1 MKILDLEQRS
11 QEWLDFHEGRISG
24 SSAKDY
30 SSVRYIPK
38 AELVEFAQSKGH
50 DFPKNLTM
58 DNIRAMLTEDEL
70 NELYANVQINDSIYK
85 LIAQR
90 IAKPIN
96 PNDYAD
102 RIPEGATYSAMLR
115 GQILED
121 EARELISEKLGKQII
136 PGRVWQ
142 SDVNEY
148 MICSPDGEI
157 AKSIDEYTD
166 IIEAVEI
173 KCLDSW
179 KVVKA
184 YYEKRPPLDYE
195 AQIIQYFLV
204 NENLQKLYFCIYSD
218 VFTNPDL
225 ELQIFELK
233 REDYQE
239 KIELTGRVQNATLKL
254 VEREV
259 QKLMF

>member
-38 AELVEFAQSKGH
+38 AELVEFAESKGYE
-50 DFPKNLTM
+50 FPKNLTM
-58 DNIRAMLTEDEL
+58 DNIKAMLTEDEL

-96 PNDYAD
+96 PNDYTL
-102 RIPEGATYSAMLR
+102 PEGATYSAMLR

-121 EARELISEKLGKQII
+121 EARELISEKLGKKII

-142 SDVNEY
+142 SEENEY

-157 AKSIDEYTD
+157 VDDTGKVS
-166 IIEAVEI
+166 EAVEI

-184 YYEKRPPLDYE
+184 YYEKHPPLDYE

-225 ELQIFELK
+225 GLQIFELK
-233 REDYQE
+233 REDYRE
-239 KIELTGRVQNATLKL
+239 KIELTGRVQNATLGL

>member
-38 AELVEFAQSKGH
+38 AELVEFAESKGYE
-50 DFPKNLTM
+50 FPKNLTM

-102 RIPEGATYSAMLR
+102 RLNGATYSAMLR
-115 GQILED
+115 GQILEE
-121 EARELISEKLGKQII
+121 EAGELISEKLDKKII

-142 SDVNEY
+142 SEENEY

-157 AKSIDEYTD
+157 IDDTGKVS
-166 IIEAVEI
+166 EAVEI

-184 YYEKRPPLDYE
+184 YYEKHPPSEYKP
-195 AQIIQYFLV
+195 QILQYFVV
-204 NENLQKLYFCIYSD
+204 NEKLKKLYFCIYSD
-218 VFTNPDL
+218 VFSNPDL
-225 ELQIFELK
+225 GLQIFELN
-233 REDYQE
+233 REDYKE
-239 KIELTGRVQNATLKL
+239 EIEIVKRVENATLEL
-254 VEREV
+254 VEKEV

>member
-38 AELVEFAQSKGH
+38 AELAEFAQSKGYE
-50 DFPKNLTM
+50 FPKNLTM

-96 PNDYAD
+96 SNDYAD

-121 EARELISEKLGKQII
+121 EARELISEKLGKKII

-142 SDVNEY
+142 SEVNEY

-157 AKSIDEYTD
+157 VDDTGKVS
-166 IIEAVEI
+166 EAVEI

-184 YYEKRPPLDYE
+184 YYEKHPPLDYE

-225 ELQIFELK
+225 GLQIFELK
-233 REDYQE
+233 REDYRE
-239 KIELTGRVQNATLKL
+239 KIELTGRVQNATLGL

>member
-1 MKILDLEQRS
+1 MKILDLEQRT

-38 AELVEFAQSKGH
+38 TELVEFAESKGYE
-50 DFPKNLTM
+50 FPKNLTM

-102 RIPEGATYSAMLR
+102 RLEGATYSAMLR
-115 GQILED
+115 GQILE
-121 EARELISEKLGKQII
+121 EKARDLISEKLGKRII

-142 SDVNEY
+142 SEENEY
-148 MICSPDGEI
+148 MICSPDGEFE
-157 AKSIDEYTD
+157 DET
-166 IIEAVEI
+166 EAVEI

-184 YYEKRPPLDYE
+184 YYEKHPPSEYKP
-195 AQIIQYFLV
+195 QILQYFVV
-204 NENLQKLYFCIYSD
+204 NEKLKKLYFCIYSD
-218 VFTNPDL
+218 VFSNPEL
-225 ELQIFELK
+225 GLQIFELN
-233 REDYQE
+233 REDYKE
-239 KIELTGRVQNATLKL
+239 EIEIVKRVEDATLEL

-259 QKLMF
+259 Q

>member
-38 AELVEFAQSKGH
+38 AELFEFAESKGY

-58 DNIRAMLTEDEL
+58 DNIKAMLTEDEL

-121 EARELISEKLGKQII
+121 EARELISEKLGKKII

-142 SDVNEY
+142 SEENEY

-157 AKSIDEYTD
+157 VDDTGKVS
-166 IIEAVEI
+166 EAVEI

-184 YYEKRPPLDYE
+184 YYEKHPLLDYE

-225 ELQIFELK
+225 GLQIFELK
-233 REDYQE
+233 REDYRE
-239 KIELTGRVQNATLKL
+239 KIELTGRVQNATLGL

>member
-1 MKILDLEQRS
+1 MKILDIEQRS

-38 AELVEFAQSKGH
+38 AELVEFAESKGYE
-50 DFPKNLTM
+50 FPKNLTM

-115 GQILED
+115 GQILEE
-121 EARELISEKLGKQII
+121 EARELISEKLGKKII

-142 SDVNEY
+142 SEENEY

-157 AKSIDEYTD
+157 VDDTGKVS
-166 IIEAVEI
+166 EAVEI

-184 YYEKRPPLDYE
+184 YYEKHPPLDYE

-225 ELQIFELK
+225 GLQIFELK
-233 REDYQE
+233 REDYRE
-239 KIELTGRVQNATLKL
+239 KIELTGRVQNATLGL
-254 VEREV
+254 VEKEV

>member
-38 AELVEFAQSKGH
+38 AELIEFAESKGY

-58 DNIRAMLTEDEL
+58 DNIKAMLTEDEL

-142 SDVNEY
+142 SEENEY

-157 AKSIDEYTD
+157 VDDSGKVS
-166 IIEAVEI
+166 EAVEI

-184 YYEKRPPLDYE
+184 YYEKHPPLDYE

-225 ELQIFELK
+225 GLQIFELK
-233 REDYQE
+233 REDYRE
-239 KIELTGRVQNATLKL
+239 KIELTGRVQNATLGL
-254 VEREV
+254 VEKEV

>member
-38 AELVEFAQSKGH
+38 AELVEFAESKGY

-102 RIPEGATYSAMLR
+102 RLNGATYSAMLR

-121 EARELISEKLGKQII
+121 EARDLISEKLGKQII

-157 AKSIDEYTD
+157 VDDTGKVS
-166 IIEAVEI
+166 EAVEI

-184 YYEKRPPLDYE
+184 YYEKRPPLEYE

-225 ELQIFELK
+225 GLQIFELK
-233 REDYQE
+233 REDYRE
-239 KIELTGRVQNATLKL
+239 KIEPTGRVQNATLGL

>member
-38 AELVEFAQSKGH
+38 TELVEFAESKGYE
-50 DFPKNLTM
+50 FPKNLTM
-58 DNIRAMLTEDEL
+58 DNIKAMLTEDEL

-96 PNDYAD
+96 PNDYTL
-102 RIPEGATYSAMLR
+102 PEGVTYSAMLR
-115 GQILED
+115 GQILEE
-121 EARELISEKLGKQII
+121 EARDLISEKLGKKII

-148 MICSPDGEI
+148 MICSPDGEFE
-157 AKSIDEYTD
+157 DET
-166 IIEAVEI
+166 EAVEI

-184 YYEKRPPLDYE
+184 YYEKHPPSEYKP
-195 AQIIQYFLV
+195 QILQYFVV
-204 NENLQKLYFCIYSD
+204 NDKLKKLYFCIYSD
-218 VFTNPDL
+218 VFSNPEL
-225 ELQIFELK
+225 GLQIFEIN
-233 REDYQE
+233 REDYKE
-239 KIELTGRVQNATLKL
+239 EIEIVKRVENATLEL
-254 VEREV
+254 VEKEV

>member
-38 AELVEFAQSKGH
+38 AELVEFAESKGY
-50 DFPKNLTM
+50 DFPKNLTI
-58 DNIRAMLTEDEL
+58 DNIKAMLTEDEL

-115 GQILED
+115 GQILEE
-121 EARELISEKLGKQII
+121 EARELISEKLGKKII

-142 SDVNEY
+142 SEENEY

-157 AKSIDEYTD
+157 VDDTGKVS
-166 IIEAVEI
+166 EAVEI

-184 YYEKRPPLDYE
+184 YYEKHPPLDYE

-225 ELQIFELK
+225 GLQIFELK
-233 REDYQE
+233 REDYRE
-239 KIELTGRVQNATLKL
+239 KIELTGRVQNATLGL

>member
-24 SSAKDY
+24 SSAKEY

-38 AELVEFAQSKGH
+38 AELVEFAESKGY

-58 DNIRAMLTEDEL
+58 DNIKAMLAEDEL

-121 EARELISEKLGKQII
+121 EARELISEKLGKKII

-142 SDVNEY
+142 SEENEY

-157 AKSIDEYTD
+157 VDDTGKVS
-166 IIEAVEI
+166 EAVEI

-184 YYEKRPPLDYE
+184 YYEKHSPLDYE

-225 ELQIFELK
+225 GLQIFELK
-233 REDYQE
+233 REDYRE
-239 KIELTGRVQNATLKL
+239 KIELTGRVQNATLGL

>member
-1 MKILDLEQRS
+1 MKILDIEQRS

-38 AELVEFAQSKGH
+38 TELVEFAESKGYE
-50 DFPKNLTM
+50 FPKNLTM

-115 GQILED
+115 GQILEE
-121 EARELISEKLGKQII
+121 EARELISEKLGKKII

-142 SDVNEY
+142 SEENEY

-157 AKSIDEYTD
+157 VDDTGKVS
-166 IIEAVEI
+166 EAVEI

-184 YYEKRPPLDYE
+184 YYEKHPPIDYE

-218 VFTNPDL
+218 VFTNPEL
-225 ELQIFELK
+225 GLQIFELK
-233 REDYQE
+233 REDYRE
-239 KIELTGRVQNATLKL
+239 KIELTGRVQNATLGL

>member
-38 AELVEFAQSKGH
+38 TELVEFAQSKGY

-58 DNIRAMLTEDEL
+58 DNIKAMLTEDEL

-96 PNDYAD
+96 PNDYTLPD
-102 RIPEGATYSAMLR
+102 GATYSAMLR
-115 GQILED
+115 GQILEE
-121 EARELISEKLGKQII
+121 EARDLISEKLGKRII

-148 MICSPDGEI
+148 MICSPDGEFE
-157 AKSIDEYTD
+157 DET
-166 IIEAVEI
+166 EAVEI

-184 YYEKRPPLDYE
+184 YYEKHPPSEYKP
-195 AQIIQYFLV
+195 QILQYFVV
-204 NENLQKLYFCIYSD
+204 NEKLKKLYFCIYSD
-218 VFTNPDL
+218 VFSNPDL
-225 ELQIFELK
+225 GLQIFELN
-233 REDYQE
+233 REDYKE
-239 KIELTGRVQNATLKL
+239 EIEIVKRVENATLDL
-254 VEREV
+254 VEKEV

>member
-38 AELVEFAQSKGH
+38 TELVEFAESKGY

-58 DNIRAMLTEDEL
+58 DNIKAMLTEDEL

-96 PNDYAD
+96 PNDYTL
-102 RIPEGATYSAMLR
+102 PEGATYSAMLR
-115 GQILED
+115 GQILEE
-121 EARELISEKLGKQII
+121 EARELISEKLGKKII

-142 SDVNEY
+142 SEENEY

-157 AKSIDEYTD
+157 VDDSGKVS
-166 IIEAVEI
+166 EAVEI

-184 YYEKRPPLDYE
+184 YYEKHPPLDYE

-225 ELQIFELK
+225 GLQIFELK
-233 REDYQE
+233 REDYRE
-239 KIELTGRVQNATLKL
+239 KIELTGMVQNATLKL

>member
-38 AELVEFAQSKGH
+38 AELVEFAQSKGYE
-50 DFPKNLTM
+50 FPKNLTM
-58 DNIRAMLTEDEL
+58 DNIKAMLTEDEL

-96 PNDYAD
+96 PNDYTL
-102 RIPEGATYSAMLR
+102 PEGATYSAMLR
-115 GQILED
+115 GQILEE
-121 EARELISEKLGKQII
+121 EARELISEKLGKKII

-142 SDVNEY
+142 SEQNQLFNL
-148 MICSPDGEI
+148 SPKGEFQR
-157 AKSIDEYTD
+157 KTEGL
-166 IIEAVEI
+166 EI
-173 KCLDSW
+173 KYLDSW

-184 YYEKRPPLDYE
+184 YYEKHPPSEYKP
-195 AQIIQYFLV
+195 QILQYFVV
-204 NENLQKLYFCIYSD
+204 NEKLKKLYFCIYSD
-218 VFTNPDL
+218 VFSNPDL
-225 ELQIFELK
+225 GLQIFELD
-233 REDYQE
+233 REDYKE
-239 KIELTGRVQNATLKL
+239 EIEIVKRVENATLEL
-254 VEREV
+254 VEKEV

>member
-38 AELVEFAQSKGH
+38 VELVEFAESKGYE
-50 DFPKNLTM
+50 FPKNLTM
-58 DNIRAMLTEDEL
+58 DNIRAMMTEDEL

-102 RIPEGATYSAMLR
+102 KIPEGATYSAMLR

-121 EARELISEKLGKQII
+121 EARELIGEKLGKQII

-157 AKSIDEYTD
+157 VDDTGDVS
-166 IIEAVEI
+166 EAVEI

-179 KVVKA
+179 KVVRA
-184 YYEKRPPLDYE
+184 FYEKHPPLDYE

-218 VFTNPDL
+218 VFTNPEL
-225 ELQIFELK
+225 GLQIFELK

-239 KIELTGRVQNATLKL
+239 AIEMTGRVQSATLEL
-254 VEREV
+254 VEKEV

>member
-38 AELVEFAQSKGH
+38 AELVEFAESKGY

-58 DNIRAMLTEDEL
+58 DNIKAMLTEDEL

-115 GQILED
+115 GQILEE

-142 SDVNEY
+142 SDVNE
-148 MICSPDGEI
+148 
-157 AKSIDEYTD
+157 
-166 IIEAVEI
+166 
-173 KCLDSW
+173 
-179 KVVKA
+179 
-184 YYEKRPPLDYE
+184 
-195 AQIIQYFLV
+195 
-204 NENLQKLYFCIYSD
+204 
-218 VFTNPDL
+218 
-225 ELQIFELK
+225 
-233 REDYQE
+233 
-239 KIELTGRVQNATLKL
+239 
-254 VEREV
+254 
-259 QKLMF
+259 

>member
-1 MKILDLEQRS
+1 MKIIDLEQRT

-24 SSAKDY
+24 SSAKEY

-38 AELVEFAQSKGH
+38 AELVEFAKSKGYE
-50 DFPKNLTM
+50 FPKNLTM
-58 DNIRAMLTEDEL
+58 DNIRAMMTEDEL
-70 NELYANVQINDSIYK
+70 NELYANVQLNDSIYK

-121 EARELISEKLGKQII
+121 EARELISEKIGKKII

-157 AKSIDEYTD
+157 AESIDEYTD

-225 ELQIFELK
+225 GLQIFELK

-254 VEREV
+254 VEKEV

>member
-1 MKILDLEQRS
+1 MKILDIEQRS

-38 AELVEFAQSKGH
+38 TELVEFAESKGYE
-50 DFPKNLTM
+50 FPKNLTM

-115 GQILED
+115 GQILEE
-121 EARELISEKLGKQII
+121 EARELISEKLGKKII

-142 SDVNEY
+142 SEENEY

-157 AKSIDEYTD
+157 VDDTGKVS
-166 IIEAVEI
+166 EAVEI

-184 YYEKRPPLDYE
+184 YYEKHPPLDYE

-218 VFTNPDL
+218 VFTNPEL
-225 ELQIFELK
+225 GLQIFELK
-233 REDYQE
+233 REDYRE
-239 KIELTGRVQNATLKL
+239 KIELTGRVQNATLGL
-254 VEREV
+254 VEKEV

>member
-38 AELVEFAQSKGH
+38 AELVEFAESKGYE
-50 DFPKNLTM
+50 FPKNLTM

-96 PNDYAD
+96 PNDYTL
-102 RIPEGATYSAMLR
+102 PEGATYSAMLR
-115 GQILED
+115 GQILEE

-142 SDVNEY
+142 SEENEY

-157 AKSIDEYTD
+157 VDDTGKVS
-166 IIEAVEI
+166 EAVEI

-184 YYEKRPPLDYE
+184 YYEKHPPLDYE
-195 AQIIQYFLV
+195 AQIIEYFLV

-225 ELQIFELK
+225 GLQIFELK
-233 REDYQE
+233 REDYRE
-239 KIELTGRVQNATLKL
+239 KIELTGRVQNATLGL
-254 VEREV
+254 VEKEV

>member
-38 AELVEFAQSKGH
+38 AELVEFAESKGCE
-50 DFPKNLTM
+50 FPKNLTM
-58 DNIRAMLTEDEL
+58 DNIKAMLTEDEI

-102 RIPEGATYSAMLR
+102 RIPDGATYSAMLR
-115 GQILED
+115 GQILEE
-121 EARELISEKLGKQII
+121 EARELISEKLGKNII

-142 SDVNEY
+142 SEENEY
-148 MICSPDGEI
+148 MICSPDGEFE
-157 AKSIDEYTD
+157 DET
-166 IIEAVEI
+166 EAVEI

-184 YYEKRPPLDYE
+184 YYEKHPPSEYKP
-195 AQIIQYFLV
+195 QILQYFVV
-204 NENLQKLYFCIYSD
+204 NDKLKKLYFCIYSD
-218 VFTNPDL
+218 VFSNPDL
-225 ELQIFELK
+225 GLQIFELN
-233 REDYQE
+233 REDYKE
-239 KIELTGRVQNATLKL
+239 EIEIVKRVENATLEL
-254 VEREV
+254 VEKEV

>member
-38 AELVEFAQSKGH
+38 TELVEFAESKGYE
-50 DFPKNLTM
+50 FPKNLTM

-96 PNDYAD
+96 PNDYTL
-102 RIPEGATYSAMLR
+102 PEGATYSAMLR
-115 GQILED
+115 GQILEE
-121 EARELISEKLGKQII
+121 EARELISEKLGKKII

-148 MICSPDGEI
+148 MICSPDGEFE
-157 AKSIDEYTD
+157 DET
-166 IIEAVEI
+166 EAVEI

-184 YYEKRPPLDYE
+184 YYEKRPPLEYE

-225 ELQIFELK
+225 GLQIFELK
-233 REDYQE
+233 REDYRE
-239 KIELTGRVQNATLKL
+239 KIELTGRVQNATLGL

>member
-24 SSAKDY
+24 SSAKEH

-38 AELVEFAQSKGH
+38 AELVEFAESKGYE
-50 DFPKNLTM
+50 FPKNLTM

-96 PNDYAD
+96 PNDYTL
-102 RIPEGATYSAMLR
+102 PEGVTYSAMLR
-115 GQILED
+115 GQILEE
-121 EARELISEKLGKQII
+121 EARDLISEKLGKRII

-142 SDVNEY
+142 SEENEY
-148 MICSPDGEI
+148 MICSPDGEFE
-157 AKSIDEYTD
+157 DET
-166 IIEAVEI
+166 EAVEI

-184 YYEKRPPLDYE
+184 YYEKHPPSEYKP
-195 AQIIQYFLV
+195 QILQYFVV
-204 NENLQKLYFCIYSD
+204 NEKLKKLYFCIYSD
-218 VFTNPDL
+218 VFSNPEL
-225 ELQIFELK
+225 GLQIFELN
-233 REDYQE
+233 REDYKE
-239 KIELTGRVQNATLKL
+239 EIEIVKRVENATLEL
-254 VEREV
+254 VEKEV

>member
-38 AELVEFAQSKGH
+38 AELVEFAESKGY

-58 DNIRAMLTEDEL
+58 DNIKAMLTEDEL

-102 RIPEGATYSAMLR
+102 RLNGATYSAMLR
-115 GQILED
+115 GQILEE
-121 EARELISEKLGKQII
+121 EARDLISEKLGKQII

-157 AKSIDEYTD
+157 VDDTGKVS
-166 IIEAVEI
+166 EAVEI

-184 YYEKRPPLDYE
+184 YYEKHPPLDYE

-225 ELQIFELK
+225 GLQIFELK
-233 REDYQE
+233 REDYRE
-239 KIELTGRVQNATLKL
+239 KIELTGRVQNATLGL

>member
-1 MKILDLEQRS
+1 MKILDIEQRS

-38 AELVEFAQSKGH
+38 AELVEFAESKGY

-58 DNIRAMLTEDEL
+58 DSIKAMLTEDEL

-102 RIPEGATYSAMLR
+102 RIPEGANYSAMLR
-115 GQILED
+115 GQILEE

-142 SDVNEY
+142 SEENEY
-148 MICSPDGEI
+148 MICSPDGEFE
-157 AKSIDEYTD
+157 DET
-166 IIEAVEI
+166 EAVEI

-184 YYEKRPPLDYE
+184 YYEKHPPSEYKP
-195 AQIIQYFLV
+195 QILQYFVV
-204 NENLQKLYFCIYSD
+204 NDKLKKLYFCIYSD
-218 VFTNPDL
+218 VFSNPEL
-225 ELQIFELK
+225 GLQIFELN
-233 REDYQE
+233 REDYKE
-239 KIELTGRVQNATLKL
+239 EIEIVKRVENATLEL
-254 VEREV
+254 VEKEV

>member
-30 SSVRYIPK
+30 SSVRYISK
-38 AELVEFAQSKGH
+38 AELVEFAESKGY

-58 DNIRAMLTEDEL
+58 DNIKAMLTEDEL
-70 NELYANVQINDSIYK
+70 NELYANVQINDSIYT

-121 EARELISEKLGKQII
+121 EARDLISEKLGKHII

-142 SDVNEY
+142 SEENEY

-157 AKSIDEYTD
+157 VDDTGKVS
-166 IIEAVEI
+166 EAVEI

-184 YYEKRPPLDYE
+184 YYEKRPPLEYE

-225 ELQIFELK
+225 GLQIFELK
-233 REDYQE
+233 REDYRE
-239 KIELTGRVQNATLKL
+239 KIELTGRVQNATLGL

-259 QKLMF
+259 QKIMF

>member
-1 MKILDLEQRS
+1 MKILDLEQRT

-38 AELVEFAQSKGH
+38 AELVEFAESKGY

-96 PNDYAD
+96 PNDYTL
-102 RIPEGATYSAMLR
+102 PEGANYSAMLR
-115 GQILED
+115 GQILEE
-121 EARELISEKLGKQII
+121 EARDLISEKLGKQII

-148 MICSPDGEI
+148 MICSPDGEFE
-157 AKSIDEYTD
+157 DET
-166 IIEAVEI
+166 EAVEI

-184 YYEKRPPLDYE
+184 YYEKHPPSEYKP
-195 AQIIQYFLV
+195 QILQYFVV
-204 NENLQKLYFCIYSD
+204 NEKLKKLYFCIYSD
-218 VFTNPDL
+218 VFSNPEL
-225 ELQIFELK
+225 GLQIFELN
-233 REDYQE
+233 REDYKE
-239 KIELTGRVQNATLKL
+239 EIEIVKRVENATLEL
-254 VEREV
+254 VEKEV

>member
-30 SSVRYIPK
+30 SSARYIPK
-38 AELVEFAQSKGH
+38 TELVEFAESKGYE
-50 DFPKNLTM
+50 FPKNLTM

-96 PNDYAD
+96 PNDYTL
-102 RIPEGATYSAMLR
+102 PEGANYSAMLR
-115 GQILED
+115 GQILEE
-121 EARELISEKLGKQII
+121 EARDLISEKLGKQII

-148 MICSPDGEI
+148 MICSPDGEFE
-157 AKSIDEYTD
+157 DET
-166 IIEAVEI
+166 EAVEI

-184 YYEKRPPLDYE
+184 YYEKHPPSEYKP
-195 AQIIQYFLV
+195 QILQYFVV
-204 NENLQKLYFCIYSD
+204 NEKLKKLYFCIYSD
-218 VFTNPDL
+218 VFSNPEL
-225 ELQIFELK
+225 GLQIFELN
-233 REDYQE
+233 REDYKE
-239 KIELTGRVQNATLKL
+239 EIEIVKRVQNATLKL

>member
-1 MKILDLEQRS
+1 MKILDIEQRS

-30 SSVRYIPK
+30 SSARYIPK
-38 AELVEFAQSKGH
+38 AELVEFAESKGYE
-50 DFPKNLTM
+50 FPKNLTM
-58 DNIRAMLTEDEL
+58 DNIKAMLTEDEL

-102 RIPEGATYSAMLR
+102 RLDGATYSAMLR
-115 GQILED
+115 GQILEE
-121 EARELISEKLGKQII
+121 EARELISEKLGKKII

-142 SDVNEY
+142 SEENEY
-148 MICSPDGEI
+148 MICSPDGEFE
-157 AKSIDEYTD
+157 DET
-166 IIEAVEI
+166 EAVEI

-184 YYEKRPPLDYE
+184 YYEKHPPSEYKP
-195 AQIIQYFLV
+195 QILQYFVV
-204 NENLQKLYFCIYSD
+204 NDKLKKLYFCIYSD
-218 VFTNPDL
+218 VFSNPDL
-225 ELQIFELK
+225 GLQIFELN
-233 REDYQE
+233 REDYKE
-239 KIELTGRVQNATLKL
+239 EIEIVKRVENATLEL
-254 VEREV
+254 VEKEV

>member
-38 AELVEFAQSKGH
+38 AELVEFAESKGY

-58 DNIRAMLTEDEL
+58 DNIKAMLTEDEL

-115 GQILED
+115 GQILEE
-121 EARELISEKLGKQII
+121 EARELISEKLGKRII

-142 SDVNEY
+142 SEENEY

-157 AKSIDEYTD
+157 VDDTGKVS
-166 IIEAVEI
+166 EAVEI

-225 ELQIFELK
+225 GLQIFELK
-233 REDYQE
+233 REDYRE
-239 KIELTGRVQNATLKL
+239 KIELTGRVQNATLGL

>member
-38 AELVEFAQSKGH
+38 AELVEFAESKGH

-96 PNDYAD
+96 PNDYTL
-102 RIPEGATYSAMLR
+102 PEGATYSAMLR
-115 GQILED
+115 GQILEE
-121 EARELISEKLGKQII
+121 EARELISEKLGKEII

-142 SDVNEY
+142 SEENEY

-157 AKSIDEYTD
+157 VDDTGKVS
-166 IIEAVEI
+166 EAVEI

-184 YYEKRPPLDYE
+184 YYEKHPPLDYE

-233 REDYQE
+233 REDYRE
-239 KIELTGRVQNATLKL
+239 KIELTGRVQNATLGL

>member
-38 AELVEFAQSKGH
+38 AELVEFAESKGY

-58 DNIRAMLTEDEL
+58 DNIKAMLTEDEL

-121 EARELISEKLGKQII
+121 EARELISEKLGKKII

-142 SDVNEY
+142 SEENEY

-157 AKSIDEYTD
+157 VDDTGKVS
-166 IIEAVEI
+166 EAVEI

-184 YYEKRPPLDYE
+184 YYEKRPPLEYE

-225 ELQIFELK
+225 GLQIFELK
-233 REDYQE
+233 REDYRE
-239 KIELTGRVQNATLKL
+239 KIELTGRVQNATLGL
-254 VEREV
+254 VEKEV

>member
-1 MKILDLEQRS
+1 MKILDIEQRS

-38 AELVEFAQSKGH
+38 AELVEFAESKGY

-102 RIPEGATYSAMLR
+102 RLDGATYSAMLR
-115 GQILED
+115 GQILEE
-121 EARELISEKLGKQII
+121 EARELISEKLGKKII

-148 MICSPDGEI
+148 MICSPDGEFE
-157 AKSIDEYTD
+157 DET
-166 IIEAVEI
+166 EAVEI

-184 YYEKRPPLDYE
+184 YYEKHPPSEYKP
-195 AQIIQYFLV
+195 QILQYFVV
-204 NENLQKLYFCIYSD
+204 NDKLKKLYFCIYSD
-218 VFTNPDL
+218 VFSNPEL
-225 ELQIFELK
+225 GLQIFELN
-233 REDYQE
+233 REDYKE
-239 KIELTGRVQNATLKL
+239 EIEIVKRVENATLEL
-254 VEREV
+254 VEKEV

>member
-24 SSAKDY
+24 SSVKDY

-38 AELVEFAQSKGH
+38 AELVEFAESKGY

-58 DNIRAMLTEDEL
+58 DNIKAMLAEDEL

-142 SDVNEY
+142 SEENEY

-157 AKSIDEYTD
+157 VDDSGKAS
-166 IIEAVEI
+166 EAVEI

-184 YYEKRPPLDYE
+184 YYEKHPPSEYKP
-195 AQIIQYFLV
+195 QILQYFVV
-204 NENLQKLYFCIYSD
+204 NDKLKKLYFCIYSD
-218 VFTNPDL
+218 VFSNPEL
-225 ELQIFELK
+225 GLQIFELN
-233 REDYQE
+233 REDYKE
-239 KIELTGRVQNATLKL
+239 EIEIVKRVENATLEL
-254 VEREV
+254 VEKEV

>member
-38 AELVEFAQSKGH
+38 AELVEFAESKGY

-58 DNIRAMLTEDEL
+58 DNIKAMLTEDEL

-96 PNDYAD
+96 PNDYTL
-102 RIPEGATYSAMLR
+102 PEGATYSAMLR
-115 GQILED
+115 GQILEE
-121 EARELISEKLGKQII
+121 EARELISEKLGKNII

-142 SDVNEY
+142 SEENEY
-148 MICSPDGEI
+148 MICSPDGEFE
-157 AKSIDEYTD
+157 DET
-166 IIEAVEI
+166 EAVEI

-184 YYEKRPPLDYE
+184 YYEKHPPSEYKP
-195 AQIIQYFLV
+195 QIIQYFVV
-204 NENLQKLYFCIYSD
+204 NEKLKKLYFCIYSD
-218 VFTNPDL
+218 VFSNPDL
-225 ELQIFELK
+225 GLQIFELD
-233 REDYQE
+233 REDYKE
-239 KIELTGRVQNATLKL
+239 EIEIVKRVENATLEL
-254 VEREV
+254 VEKEV

>member
-38 AELVEFAQSKGH
+38 AELVEFAESKGYE
-50 DFPKNLTM
+50 FPKNLTM
-58 DNIRAMLTEDEL
+58 DNIQAMLTEDEL

-115 GQILED
+115 GQILEE
-121 EARELISEKLGKQII
+121 EARDLISEKLGKQII

-142 SDVNEY
+142 SEENEY

-157 AKSIDEYTD
+157 VDDTGKVS
-166 IIEAVEI
+166 EAVEI

-184 YYEKRPPLDYE
+184 YYEKHPPLDYE

-225 ELQIFELK
+225 GLQIFELK
-233 REDYQE
+233 REDYRE
-239 KIELTGRVQNATLKL
+239 KIELTGRVQNATLGL

>member
-38 AELVEFAQSKGH
+38 AELVEFAESKGY

-58 DNIRAMLTEDEL
+58 DNIKAMLTEDEL
-70 NELYANVQINDSIYK
+70 NELYANVQLNDSIYK

-102 RIPEGATYSAMLR
+102 RLNGATYSAMLR

-121 EARELISEKLGKQII
+121 EARDLISEKLGKQII

-142 SDVNEY
+142 SEENEY

-157 AKSIDEYTD
+157 VDDTGKVS
-166 IIEAVEI
+166 EAVEI

-184 YYEKRPPLDYE
+184 YYEKHPPLDYE

-225 ELQIFELK
+225 GLQIFELK
-233 REDYQE
+233 REDYKE
-239 KIELTGRVQNATLKL
+239 EIEIVKRVENATLEL
-254 VEREV
+254 VEKEV

>member
-58 DNIRAMLTEDEL
+58 DNIKAMLTEDEL

-96 PNDYAD
+96 PNDYTL
-102 RIPEGATYSAMLR
+102 PEGANYSAMLR
-115 GQILED
+115 GQILEE
-121 EARELISEKLGKQII
+121 EARDLISEKLGKQII

-148 MICSPDGEI
+148 MICSPDGEFE
-157 AKSIDEYTD
+157 DET
-166 IIEAVEI
+166 EAVEI

-184 YYEKRPPLDYE
+184 YYEKHPPSEYKP
-195 AQIIQYFLV
+195 QILQYFVV
-204 NENLQKLYFCIYSD
+204 NEKLKKLYFCIYSD
-218 VFTNPDL
+218 VFSNPEL
-225 ELQIFELK
+225 GLQIFELN
-233 REDYQE
+233 REDYKE
-239 KIELTGRVQNATLKL
+239 EIEIVKRVENATLEL
-254 VEREV
+254 VEKEV

>member
-38 AELVEFAQSKGH
+38 TELVEFAESKGYE
-50 DFPKNLTM
+50 FPKNLTM
-58 DNIRAMLTEDEL
+58 DNIKAMLTEDEL

-115 GQILED
+115 GQILEE
-121 EARELISEKLGKQII
+121 EARELISEKLGKKII

-142 SDVNEY
+142 SEENEY

-157 AKSIDEYTD
+157 VDDTGKVS
-166 IIEAVEI
+166 EAVEI

-184 YYEKRPPLDYE
+184 YYEKHPPLDYE

-225 ELQIFELK
+225 GLQIFELK
-233 REDYQE
+233 REDYRE
-239 KIELTGRVQNATLKL
+239 KIELTGRVQNATLGL

>member
-38 AELVEFAQSKGH
+38 TELVEFAESKGYE
-50 DFPKNLTM
+50 FPKNLTM
-58 DNIRAMLTEDEL
+58 DNIKAMLTEDEL

-102 RIPEGATYSAMLR
+102 RLDGATYSAMLR
-115 GQILED
+115 GQILEE
-121 EARELISEKLGKQII
+121 EARDLISEKLGKNII

-142 SDVNEY
+142 SEENEY
-148 MICSPDGEI
+148 MICSPDGEFE
-157 AKSIDEYTD
+157 DET
-166 IIEAVEI
+166 EAVEI

-184 YYEKRPPLDYE
+184 YYEKHPPSEYKP
-195 AQIIQYFLV
+195 QILQYFVV
-204 NENLQKLYFCIYSD
+204 NDKLKKLYFCIYSD
-218 VFTNPDL
+218 VFSNPDL
-225 ELQIFELK
+225 GLQIFELN
-233 REDYQE
+233 REDYTE
-239 KIELTGRVQNATLKL
+239 EIEIVKRVENATLEL
-254 VEREV
+254 VEKEV